1 MDALAENAPN
11 AMTDDEKIEAMM
23 KEAAQYAVRGM
34 EHLIAGNPDNQEGMP
49 SLLNDYAKLANSLEV
64 HFLFPNLSDWERSLL
79 GELLE
84 ARRGLHAAMKAE
96 KNLRLPA
103 DVERHDKINAEFQTR
118 YVNAR
123 AEVTNP
129 NTLGKMTVLQQRIL
143 EKEFLSLPMTKK
155 ETGQPFGN
163 KET

>member
-1 MDALAENAPN
+1 
-11 AMTDDEKIEAMM
+11 MTDDEKIEAIM
-23 KEAAQYAVRGM
+23 KEAAQYAVRAM
-34 EHLIAGNPDNQEGMP
+34 EHLIAGNSDNQDGMP
-49 SLLNDYAKLANSLEV
+49 SLLNDYAKLANGLEV

-79 GELLE
+79 GEVLE
-84 ARRGLHAAMKAE
+84 ARRGLHAAIKAE
-96 KNLRLPA
+96 KNLRSREDL
-103 DVERHDKINAEFQTR
+103 EHHDKINTEFQTR

-129 NTLGKMTVLQQRIL
+129 NTLGKMTDLQQGIV
-143 EKEFLSLPMTKK
+143 EKEFLSLPMTKQ